1 MRIIKLAIMTGSA
14 AYLLSSTGPS
24 LAQSAAQSPD
34 TDADL
39 RCLAIAGLALATSN
53 NSEEKQSIQIAMTFY
68 LGILYGRNPNV
79 SLKPGLERVMAL
91 MKLGELE
98 QEAERCSKGA
108 DPLIKEL
115 KQLIPVKR

>member
-1 MRIIKLAIMTGSA
+1 MRMIKLAIMIGSA

-24 LAQSAAQSPD
+24 LAQSPD

-39 RCLAIAGLALATSN
+39 RCVAIGGIALATSN
-53 NSEEKQSIQIAMTFY
+53 DSKVKQGGEFMVTFY
-68 LGILYGRNPNV
+68 LGKLYGRNPNL

-91 MKLGELE
+91 MKLGEIE

-108 DPLIKEL
+108 DPVIEEF
-115 KQLIPVKR
+115 KQGIPVKR

>member
-1 MRIIKLAIMTGSA
+1 MIGSA

-39 RCLAIAGLALATSN
+39 RCLAIAGIALANSN
-53 NSEEKQSIQIAMTFY
+53 DSEVKKGGEFLITFY
-68 LGILYGRNPNV
+68 LGKLYGRNPNLN
-79 SLKPGLERVMAL
+79 LKPGLERVMAL
-91 MKLGELE
+91 MSLGEIE

-108 DPLIKEL
+108 DPVIKEFE
-115 KQLIPVKR
+115 QGIPVKR